1 MKSGGIDMGYSFFA
15 MLFRMKYIQ
24 RWALMRN
31 TRPENLS
38 EHAMETAAITHCL
51 AVIRNK
57 RFGGSVNPERAAL
70 IGLYHDCTEIIT
82 GDLPT
87 PVKYHDPALRTSYK
101 QIEREA
107 AKRMVAL
114 LPEELQEEY
123 DNILQPNEEDG
134 ELWQLCKGADKLTA
148 LIKCMEE
155 EKMGNTEFVSAKRA
169 TIQALEAMD
178 LPEVEVFMQEY
189 LPAFALAL
197 DELG

>member
-1 MKSGGIDMGYSFFA
+1 MGYSFFA
-15 MLFRMKYIQ
+15 MLFRMKYIH

-51 AVIRNK
+51 ALIRNK

-87 PVKYHDPALRTSYK
+87 PVKYHDKALRTSYK
-101 QIEREA
+101 QMEQEA
-107 AKRMVAL
+107 AKRMLSL
-114 LPEELQEEY
+114 LPTELKEEY
-123 DNILQPNEEDG
+123 ESLLQPTQEDAQ
-134 ELWQLCKGADKLTA
+134 LWQLCKGADKLTA
-148 LIKCMEE
+148 LIKCVEE
-155 EKMGNTEFVSAKRA
+155 EKMGNTEFASAKRA
-169 TIQALEAMD
+169 TLQALEAME
-178 LPEVEVFMQEY
+178 LPEIKVFMQEY
-189 LPAFALAL
+189 LPAFGLTL